1 MADEDDGDDAGT
13 QKDTNKPGGTRVP
26 WIVMGVLILV
36 FGVASAAAP
45 KKKAPKP
52 FKLEGSRAVVV
63 PTSDRPRVVVVAP
76 CSPAAAITE
85 ANASSIIQVP
95 GAIAVSFPG
104 GGTSRSIVI
113 PRCKARAAP
122 QPGGLNV
129 PSSAFVLGPGG
140 TVSSLDKVPK
150 GSNPVAFGIRQQV
163 TVPTGSP
170 ATTIVAA
177 PCQGTAK
184 TIKTTVIRPAVGSS
198 VAIAPRC

>member
-1 MADEDDGDDAGT
+1 MADEDDGEDAGT
-13 QKDTNKPGGTRVP
+13 QKDPHKPGGTRIP

-36 FGVASAAAP
+36 FGVASAAST
-45 KKKAPKP
+45 KKKTKP

-63 PTSDRPRVVVVAP
+63 PTSDRSRIVVISP
-76 CSPAAAITE
+76 CSPIAAITQ

-95 GAIAVSFPG
+95 GAIAVSFPR
-104 GGTSRSIVI
+104 GGTSRTLVV
-113 PRCKARAAP
+113 PRCKAQASP
-122 QPGGLNV
+122 QPGALNV

-140 TVSSLDKVPK
+140 VVSSADKVPK
-150 GSNPVAFGIRQQV
+150 GANPVAFGIRQQV

-177 PCQGTAK
+177 PCQGKAK
-184 TIKTTVIRPAVGSS
+184 AVKVTVIRPSNGSN